1 MTATRWSVPYNDI
14 RRYNWQLIP
23 AALGATEDDVLMLRV
38 TTAAELLEAT
48 ALTQATRDKLV
59 FLEVM
64 MDKDDVPAL
73 LADVAAALT
82 RANS

>member
-1 MTATRWSVPYNDI
+1 
-14 RRYNWQLIP
+14 
-23 AALGATEDDVLMLRV
+23 MLRV